1 LDFRDPAKPLM
12 VASMVQDD
20 KVVFSLGRPQPPPDG
35 LNEPYP
41 RPGRPRIDNAANVE
55 VNAGVES
62 GDVADDFGLAGAEPV
77 KDLLAFEQRSVA
89 IDVLRCDA
97 GLDETLLKVLRVFP
111 VNAVTKRR
119 PVLAFT
125 RTTF

>member
-1 LDFRDPAKPLM
+1 MLM
-12 VASMVQDD
+12 LVLIPVGPFADHHGAPRCQ
-20 KVVFSLGRPQPPPDG
+20 SL
-35 LNEPYP
+35 P